1 MTLQFKEIKKTI
13 TAELQL
19 LQEDSS
25 AYRST
30 SVYLTPLIDE
40 VLRQIVE
47 ITAPEKE
54 MLKIEIL
61 NDVSRAAQLYM
72 QRSSEH
78 GLPEY
83 HFSTYFG
90 WFMSEKIEYFKK
102 PPHSNFTGK
111 IILF

>member
-13 TAELQL
+13 TAEFQL
-19 LQEDSS
+19 IQKDSS
-25 AYRST
+25 VYLST

-40 VLRQIVE
+40 ALSQIVE
-47 ITAPEKE
+47 LTAPEKE

-61 NDVSRAAQLYM
+61 NDIPRAARLYI
-72 QRSSEH
+72 QRSNEH

-90 WFMSEKIEYFKK
+90 WFIAEKIEHFKK
-102 PPHSNFTGK
+102 P
-111 IILF
+111 LQ